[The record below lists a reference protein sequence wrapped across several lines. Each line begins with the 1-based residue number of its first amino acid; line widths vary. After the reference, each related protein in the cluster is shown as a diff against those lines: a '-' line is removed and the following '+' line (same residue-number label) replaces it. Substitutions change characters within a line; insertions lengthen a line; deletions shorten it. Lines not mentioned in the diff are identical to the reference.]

1 MAVWGWGA
9 LIFLL
14 NIGLFFNIEQIQN
27 AQMPTVLLAK
37 GVGSWIGVLMMISV
51 FCMIYSTGVGMFF
64 AFTAR
69 FAMPNT
75 KKFRLIGLA
84 SCLVGL
90 LLSFAGFTKL
100 VGTVYPLLGYLG
112 LALIAA
118 VLVYWLRNRGKPS
131 VAA

>member
-1 MAVWGWGA
+1 
-9 LIFLL
+9 
-14 NIGLFFNIEQIQN
+14 
-27 AQMPTVLLAK
+27 MPTVLLAK
-37 GVGSWIGVLMMISV
+37 GVGSWIGVLMMVSV

-64 AFTAR
+64 AFAAR

-118 VLVYWLRNRGKPS
+118 VLVYWLRNRGKSSKPRPPIAAGCRAGASGQTLRPS
-131 VAA
+131 PRPPPTA

>member
-1 MAVWGWGA
+1 
-9 LIFLL
+9 
-14 NIGLFFNIEQIQN
+14 
-27 AQMPTVLLAK
+27 MPTVLLAK

-118 VLVYWLRNRGKPS
+118 VLVYWLRNRGKSS